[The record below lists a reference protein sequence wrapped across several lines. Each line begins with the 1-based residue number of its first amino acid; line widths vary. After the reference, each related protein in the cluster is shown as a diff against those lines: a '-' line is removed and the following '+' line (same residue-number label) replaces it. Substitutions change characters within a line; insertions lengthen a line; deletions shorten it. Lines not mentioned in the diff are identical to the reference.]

1 MFEFAS
7 LVEDLNAVVVGV
19 SDDYILIEAHTEAMR
34 RVELTLTRPKL
45 AKLGSTTSSSI
56 IHHMS

>member
-45 AKLGSTTSSSI
+45 AKLGSTDRKSVG
-56 IHHMS
+56 